1 MYMYVYLFMFVR
13 RQGDANIGKG
23 ASMMAESGDFR
34 LFVVA
39 HLLHTRSIALSLHS
53 S

>member
-1 MYMYVYLFMFVR
+1 MCVR

-23 ASMMAESGDFR
+23 ASMMAESGNFR

-39 HLLHTRSIALSLHS
+39 HLLHTRAASLYLCIS
-53 S
+53 RN